1 MTDSADN
8 NPSNNGFSKNVD
20 AAGGDAADADAAGAD
35 TADGDAA
42 SGVTAAAAGGPTS
55 SASGSTTGVTTATA
69 SSGSITA
76 TTGAITTADA
86 APLPAQTPEDD
97 EATLRESLKRC
108 SPVTVEAALAFRA
121 TRDPAFVPAIVIG
134 IVERFVEPDLRPKLK
149 GGADDV
155 RLIDDLGIDSLTM
168 MEIVI
173 LTEEV
178 LQVQIHN
185 DELRN
190 LRSIGDVKV
199 FIDCKLR
206 GVPPPAP
213 ARFLP
218 VEQIAAVMPMQPPFL
233 FLNEA
238 SVGGAGAEG
247 KYRITGDEFF
257 LQGHFKDNPVMP
269 ASMMLEALG
278 QLAVLALIEGIIPS
292 EDGLEVDPAAIYF
305 TSCEGVR
312 CHRIC
317 RPGDLLSLSV
327 KPKRAKMPLAT
338 FEGQIRVGQEK
349 AVVVEEITLAFGYAG
364 PSATSP
370 SAAGTAPAE
379 DTTAATPASEAPAAT
394 TPTAATPTATESAA
408 TAPAKG

>member
-1 MTDSADN
+1 MTDTAN
-8 NPSNNGFSKNVD
+8 TNPSRDDSAKN
-20 AAGGDAADADAAGAD
+20 AAG
-35 TADGDAA
+35 
-42 SGVTAAAAGGPTS
+42 TAAP
-55 SASGSTTGVTTATA
+55 
-69 SSGSITA
+69 
-76 TTGAITTADA
+76 
-86 APLPAQTPEDD
+86 PPAQTQETD
-97 EATLRESLKRC
+97 EAALRESLKRC
-108 SPVTVEAALAFRA
+108 PPATVEAALAFRA

-149 GGADDV
+149 GGADEV

-173 LTEEV
+173 LVEEV
-178 LQVQIHN
+178 LQVQINN

-238 SVGGAGAEG
+238 TVGGAGAEG
-247 KYRITGDEFF
+247 KYKITGGEFF

-269 ASMMLEALG
+269 ASMLLEALG

-292 EDGLEVDPAAIYF
+292 GDGGAVDPATIYF

-364 PSATSP
+364 APA
-370 SAAGTAPAE
+370 AAGASPAE
-379 DTTAATPASEAPAAT
+379 NTTAAAPEATDSAAAAPAN
-394 TPTAATPTATESAA
+394 
-408 TAPAKG
+408 G